1 MTQQKK
7 YIWLR
12 NIALLSICGFLCY
25 SLFPVPP
32 ITWRLLF
39 LGVVFFTIW
48 PNLNKLTRLEK
59 WIIAFWGLN
68 LVYYFTSYFW
78 LDSPSTTQIGNISV
92 TLLSIPLFLTL
103 SRRGVM
109 TNKFYSYA
117 IILLLLSAIVYYES
131 LRVIMLAK
139 FIHRDDITNNASV
152 VFVYLLPFVL
162 FLKNRYLSY
171 GVTLICAYFLMEGAK
186 RGNIVCAIPVIIL
199 LVLLTFRNK
208 QVRIY
213 EKFLFIVFF
222 LFAVTWGIKQ
232 FEQNE
237 YLQQRIEQTI
247 EGNTSNRD
255 RIYGNAWKVY
265 SESESIINIIGGYG
279 FDATVNNRQIGNY
292 AHNDWLEILVDYG
305 VVGIIFYTSMFI
317 LLFRQIRQKKDI
329 QKRYTLIAITSVW
342 FLKSAFSMGFTSDT
356 LFILS
361 LSLGYVYQREDSSLQ
376 NRLAK

>member
-162 FLKNRYLSY
+162 FLKKSITLSIESDFASFFKRATAFSPNIA
-171 GVTLICAYFLMEGAK
+171 VTCSSEFVE
-186 RGNIVCAIPVIIL
+186 RDSIIL
-199 LVLLTFRNK
+199 SAVKLSVL
-208 QVRIY
+208 
-213 EKFLFIVFF
+213 
-222 LFAVTWGIKQ
+222 
-232 FEQNE
+232 
-237 YLQQRIEQTI
+237 
-247 EGNTSNRD
+247 
-255 RIYGNAWKVY
+255 
-265 SESESIINIIGGYG
+265 
-279 FDATVNNRQIGNY
+279 
-292 AHNDWLEILVDYG
+292 
-305 VVGIIFYTSMFI
+305 
-317 LLFRQIRQKKDI
+317 
-329 QKRYTLIAITSVW
+329 
-342 FLKSAFSMGFTSDT
+342 
-356 LFILS
+356 
-361 LSLGYVYQREDSSLQ
+361 
-376 NRLAK
+376 